1 MRDKITSLLFS
12 PTVLSDSKTRI
23 ILISLAFI
31 FLTAEAPGPWGIDE
45 LVGKKAPD
53 FTLTDING
61 KSISISSLKGR
72 AVIIN
77 FWATWCPPCRAEMPS
92 LNRLYKEY
100 KTKGLVVLAIS
111 TDTSA
116 SAVKGYLSKYPFDFT
131 ILLDTDNR
139 ASRQFRIFSIP
150 TSFLIDK
157 NSVIIQR
164 FIGEEDWETP
174 EIKSKVKEVLGIH

>member
-1 MRDKITSLLFS
+1 MRYLLI
-12 PTVLSDSKTRI
+12 VLSFF
-23 ILISLAFI
+23 L
-31 FLTAEAPGPWGIDE
+31 LTAEAPGPWGIDE

-53 FTLTDING
+53 FILTDIHG
-61 KSISISSLKGR
+61 KNLSLSSLKGR
-72 AVIIN
+72 TVIIN

-100 KTKGLVVLAIS
+100 RTRGLVVLAIS

-116 SAVKGYLSKYPFDFT
+116 NVVKGYLNKNPFDFT
-131 ILLDTDNR
+131 ILLDTDNKV
-139 ASRQFRIFSIP
+139 SRQFRVFSIP

-164 FIGEEDWETP
+164 YIGEEDWEAP
-174 EIKSKVKEVLGIH
+174 EIKSKVKEALGIQE

>member
-1 MRDKITSLLFS
+1 MRYLLI
-12 PTVLSDSKTRI
+12 VLSFF
-23 ILISLAFI
+23 L
-31 FLTAEAPGPWGIDE
+31 LTAEAPGPWGIDE

-53 FTLTDING
+53 FILTDIHG
-61 KSISISSLKGR
+61 KNLSLSSLKGR
-72 AVIIN
+72 IVIIN

-100 KTKGLVVLAIS
+100 GTRGLVVLAIS

-116 SAVKGYLSKYPFDFT
+116 NVVKSYLNKNPFDFT
-131 ILLDTDNR
+131 ILLDTDNKV
-139 ASRQFRIFSIP
+139 SRQFRVFSIP

-164 FIGEEDWETP
+164 YIGEEDWEAP
-174 EIKSKVKEVLGIH
+174 EIKSKVKEALGIQE

>member
-1 MRDKITSLLFS
+1 MRYLLIVF
-12 PTVLSDSKTRI
+12 
-23 ILISLAFI
+23 AFL

-45 LVGKKAPD
+45 LAGKKAPD
-53 FTLTDING
+53 FILTDIHG
-61 KSISISSLKGR
+61 KNLSLSSLKGR
-72 AVIIN
+72 TVIIN

-100 KTKGLVVLAIS
+100 RTRGLVVLAIS

-116 SAVKGYLSKYPFDFT
+116 NVVKGYLNKNPFDFT
-131 ILLDTDNR
+131 ILLDTDNKV
-139 ASRQFRIFSIP
+139 SRQFRVFSIP

-164 FIGEEDWETP
+164 YIGEEDWEAP
-174 EIKSKVKEVLGIH
+174 EIKSKVKEALGIQE